1 MRRLWN
7 DHQWTIVTV
16 LAIVTYGLGLWGWV
30 LYLAAEEPV
39 LWAQSSFPDVLYR
52 SLTLFVME
60 GAGDLAGPPWQ
71 LEVAR
76 FAAPALVVYTAIA
89 ALFSAFRAQLQMFH
103 AGLFSDHVVVCGLGE
118 KGFLIAT
125 GLRRA
130 GRRVIVVELNAA
142 NGRIE
147 EARDQGIVVLIGNAT
162 DGERLAGAG
171 LARASHVFAVA
182 GDDGVN
188 AEVAV
193 HARAAVTRRPRR
205 RGLGCYVHISDP
217 DLAVFLEERSIAE
230 AQAAGFRLEIFN
242 IHESGARALLR
253 DFPPWAAKSPRPAV
267 LGAGRLSRAFI
278 VETARQWADPGEQR
292 LPILLVDRDAAA
304 IARDLERRFPMV
316 AERCDLQPIDCDP
329 TGSRCLEGSLLR
341 DDSGAVAVS
350 AIYICLGD
358 DAQSL
363 SAALGLRRHIRH
375 SGVPFIVRTQVRGG
389 LANLVGAQTRPTDEA
404 TEEATIDVFSLYDRT
419 CVPEILM
426 RSRREQIARAIH
438 QGYLATNRR
447 LYGDAVPATDA
458 MKPWEELP
466 EHYREANRAQA
477 DHIIP
482 KLRETGCR
490 LRHRRGWD
498 APLFRFTIE
507 ELEMLA
513 RAEHERW
520 MRDRKAS
527 GWRHGSQRDERKKIH
542 PDLVDWNDLAED
554 RRELDRDAVRKLP
567 AYLAAGG
574 FEIVREAA
582 G

>member
-1 MRRLWN
+1 MRRLWK
-7 DHQWTIVTV
+7 DHQWTIIAV
-16 LAIVTYGLGLWGWV
+16 LAVVTYGLGLWGWV
-30 LYLAAEEPV
+30 LYLAAEEPL
-39 LWAQSSFPDVLYR
+39 LWARSSFPDVLYR

-71 LEVAR
+71 LDVAR
-76 FAAPALVVYTAIA
+76 FAAPAIVVYTAIT

-125 GLRRA
+125 ALRRA
-130 GRRVIVVELNAA
+130 GCRVIVVEFDAA

-162 DGERLAGAG
+162 DRERLAGAG
-171 LARASHVFAVA
+171 IARASHVFAVA

-193 HARAAVTRRPRR
+193 HAREAVTRRARS
-205 RGLGCYVHISDP
+205 RGLGCYIHISDP

-230 AQAAGFRLEIFN
+230 TQAAGFRLEVFN

-253 DFPPWAAKSPRPAV
+253 DFPPWVAKSPRPAV
-267 LGAGRLSRAFI
+267 VGAGRLSRAFI
-278 VETARQWADPGEQR
+278 VETARQWSDPGAQR
-292 LPILLVDRDAAA
+292 LPILLIDRDAAA
-304 IARDLERRFPMV
+304 IARDLELRFPIV
-316 AERCDLQPIDCDP
+316 AERCDLQTIDCDP

-341 DDSGAVAVS
+341 DESGAVDVS
-350 AIYICLGD
+350 AVYICLGD
-358 DAQSL
+358 DARSL
-363 SAALGLRRHIRH
+363 SAALGLRRHIRQ

-389 LANLVGAQTRPTDEA
+389 LANLVGAQSRPVDEGA
-404 TEEATIDVFSLYDRT
+404 AEPKIDVFSLYDRT

-438 QGYLATNRR
+438 EGYLATNRR
-447 LYGDAVPATDA
+447 LYGDGVPATA
-458 MKPWEELP
+458 AVKPWEELP

-482 KLRETGCR
+482 KLREIGCR
-490 LRHRRGWD
+490 LRHRYGPG
-498 APLFRFTIE
+498 APPFRFTTA
-507 ELEMLA
+507 ELETLA

-520 MRDRKAS
+520 MQDRSAS
-527 GWRHGSQRDERKKIH
+527 GWRLGSQRDERKKVH
-542 PDLVDWNDLAED
+542 PDLVDWDDLAED

-567 AYLAAGG
+567 AYLATGG